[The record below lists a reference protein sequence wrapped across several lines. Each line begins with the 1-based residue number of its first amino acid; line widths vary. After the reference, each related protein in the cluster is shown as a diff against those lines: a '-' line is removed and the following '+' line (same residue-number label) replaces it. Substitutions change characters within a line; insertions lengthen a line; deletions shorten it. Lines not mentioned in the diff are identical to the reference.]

1 MRVSKGC
8 GSIVRLLSKESEL
21 QPITKVAKYS
31 QESVPVH
38 TLIRLSK
45 YRTQKNKICTY
56 HIRHVQKDF
65 RHVQKVLN
73 LKLYIYT
80 GIQPLKPSKKLDYQI
95 KWQGH
100 LTKNKRIGTS
110 IFSGKKLWMS

>member
-45 YRTQKNKICTY
+45 YRTQKNKICILLYTY
-56 HIRHVQKDF
+56 HIRHVQKVF

-73 LKLYIYT
+73 PKLYIYT
-80 GIQPLKPSKKLDYQI
+80 GIQPLKPSKKLDY
-95 KWQGH
+95 
-100 LTKNKRIGTS
+100 
-110 IFSGKKLWMS
+110 